1 VQLRKQVSWQTGW
14 SRVGGGIHVSTGDRY
29 GRELGE
35 QFAHKGLALGAHVFR
50 GAMRAFVER
59 GAMRAFVEQ

>member
-35 QFAHKGLALGAHVFR
+35 QFARKVWH
-50 GAMRAFVER
+50 
-59 GAMRAFVEQ
+59 